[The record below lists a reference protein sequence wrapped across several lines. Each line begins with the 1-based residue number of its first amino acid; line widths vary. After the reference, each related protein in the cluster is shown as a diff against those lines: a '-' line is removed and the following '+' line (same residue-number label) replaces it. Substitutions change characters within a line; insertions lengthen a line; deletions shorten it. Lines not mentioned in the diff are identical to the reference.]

1 MEYIFTLLSFD
12 MASGNMMAQKKTIQV
27 DRSLTAKQYTIYGDS
42 LNQEF
47 LIAEFNGVIK
57 EATPKFMMP
66 K

>member
-12 MASGNMMAQKKTIQV
+12 MASGNMLAKKKIIQV
-27 DRSLTAKQYTIYGDS
+27 ERTLLAKQYTIYGDS

-47 LIAEFNGVIK
+47 LIAEFMGVIK
-57 EATPKFMMP
+57 EATPKSLMT